1 MPASRPLFTAILLST
16 ALLAA
21 CDDEPAESPGERA
34 SGRINERVRQ
44 RASELVTVREL
55 ARADGASV
63 ADRLA
68 AERWLRVDGAAPAD
82 ANQSRHVLLAG
93 ELTEAPATY
102 AALKQDFGDRVE
114 QEILLGGE
122 DATRPVVFRDVA
134 EGVHTVCVSATGPAS
149 AEERALIERAT
160 AIFEADGPQPL
171 NAEKLQAAVAAAQA
185 ETGHKPKR
193 PDWDPLPLRCHRV
206 EVDARPES
214 RVAAFEPA

>member
-1 MPASRPLFTAILLST
+1 MPASRPLLLMAILLST
-16 ALLAA
+16 TLLAA

-34 SGRINERVRQ
+34 SERVRQ
-44 RASELVTVREL
+44 RASELATVREL
-55 ARADGASV
+55 ARADATSV

-68 AERWLRVDGAAPAD
+68 AERWLRVDGAVPAD

-93 ELTEAPATY
+93 ALTEAPATY
-102 AALKQDFGDRVE
+102 AALKQDFSDRVE

-134 EGVHTVCVSATGPAS
+134 EGIYTVCVSATGPAS
-149 AEERALIERAT
+149 AEERALIERAA
-160 AIFEADGPQPL
+160 AIYEADGPQPL

-193 PDWDPLPLRCHRV
+193 TDRDPLPLRCRRV

-214 RVAAFEPA
+214 RVAAFAPA

>member
-1 MPASRPLFTAILLST
+1 MAILLST

-21 CDDEPAESPGERA
+21 CDDEPAESPDEAAR
-34 SGRINERVRQ
+34 GRISERMKR
-44 RASELVTVREL
+44 RAGELGKVREL
-55 ARADGASV
+55 ARADAASV

-68 AERWLRVDGAAPAD
+68 AERWLRVDGAVPAD

-93 ELTEAPATY
+93 ELDEVPATY
-102 AALKQDFGDRVE
+102 AALKQDFSDRVE

-122 DATRPVVFRDVA
+122 DAARPVVFRDVA
-134 EGVHTVCVSATGPAS
+134 EGIYTACVSVTGPAS

-160 AIFEADGPQPL
+160 AILEADGPQPL
-171 NAEKLQAAVAAAQA
+171 NAEKLQAAAAAAQA
-185 ETGHKPKR
+185 ETGYKPKR
-193 PDWDPLPLRCHRV
+193 TDWDPLSLRCRRI